1 MERTHGENGLG
12 RHPAGSQPGVSPTRA
27 TVPPSIPAPDPIG
40 EIIDTS
46 VADFSA
52 QACKLNVAPPF
63 GAFVKV
69 TLPEQAAGPGRTIYA
84 VVYAIHTGSLEPG
97 GRPVL
102 RGRDGMRDGAIFTAN
117 PDLEQLLRT
126 EFSAL
131 IIGFDEGGPV
141 RTFLPPSPPPLHWSV
156 VTCTDAEVARLSE
169 RLDYFR
175 TIIAARDAPVDA
187 LLVANIRLASEAS
200 QHVAAFRLRAG
211 RELATL
217 LKHDYPRLT
226 AILRALVD

>member
-1 MERTHGENGLG
+1 MESLNGGNGHGGVPGLSPASAAGIANGA
-12 RHPAGSQPGVSPTRA
+12 PAGE
-27 TVPPSIPAPDPIG
+27 PIG
-40 EIIDTS
+40 EIVDTA
-46 VADFSA
+46 VADFVA
-52 QACKLNVAPPF
+52 QACQLNVAPPF
-63 GAFVKV
+63 GGFVKV
-69 TLPEQAAGPGRTIYA
+69 SVPERTIFA

-102 RGRDGMRDGAIFTAN
+102 RGRDGMRDRAIFEQN
-117 PDLEQLLRT
+117 PDLEHLLRT

-131 IIGFDEGGPV
+131 IVGYQEGSAL
-141 RTFLPPSPPPLHWSV
+141 RTYLPPSPPPLHWTV
-156 VTCTDAEVARLSE
+156 MECDPAEIAKLTR

-175 TIIAARDAPVDA
+175 TILAASDAPVDA
-187 LLVANIRLASEAS
+187 LLAANVRLAAS
-200 QHVAAFRLRAG
+200 ARPDESQFRLRAG